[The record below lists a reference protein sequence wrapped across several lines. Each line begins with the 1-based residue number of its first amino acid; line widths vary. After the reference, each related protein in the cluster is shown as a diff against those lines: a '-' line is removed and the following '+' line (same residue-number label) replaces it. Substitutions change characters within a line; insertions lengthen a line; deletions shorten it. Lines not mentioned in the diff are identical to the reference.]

1 MNIEKI
7 IEEFVFKFKCK
18 KCGKILGGVKNNST
32 IIFFCW
38 TSRAQNDTGI
48 TGAICECGEE
58 NLFDIKN
65 ILEKLFNMNLKAV
78 FESSSKK

>member
-18 KCGKILGGVKNNST
+18 KCG
-32 IIFFCW
+32 
-38 TSRAQNDTGI
+38 
-48 TGAICECGEE
+48 EE
-58 NLFDIKN
+58 NIFNIKN
-65 ILEKLFNMNLKAV
+65 ILKKLFDMNLKAV